1 MKIGSIIF
9 ATQSGL
15 GILAKDF
22 YDNGIIT
29 DVLVVEHGKYDN
41 MDWYKD
47 SYVIKNHT
55 VTNDDKNIIFD
66 FVKNVDCLFLFE
78 TNFFPEILEAAK
90 QYNKKI
96 ILMPM
101 YESSIFPILADL
113 YLCPSILDSDYYRY
127 MYPDHHIDTITVPV
141 NSNIKWKQRTTA
153 RKFIHNAGNGSFNDR
168 NGTNIILEAMKY
180 VKSPI
185 ELTIRSQTNIE
196 NTISDSRIKINT
208 GTVSYKN
215 LWTDGDVFI
224 FPERFNALSLPIQ
237 EAFSSGLLVMS
248 GNRYPINTW
257 LPNLPLITPNKYII
271 EQNNNIQY
279 KSAIYDPKTVAEFI
293 DNWYGKNIETHSNI
307 GKQWGQQNSW
317 KQLKSKYINKIIEVI
332 S

>member
-90 QYNKKI
+90 QYKKKI

-141 NSNIKWKQRTTA
+141 NSNIQWKERTIVK
-153 RKFIHNAGNGSFNDR
+153 KFIHNAGNGSFNDR
-168 NGTNIILEAMKY
+168 NGTNCIFESLQY

-185 ELTIRSQTNIE
+185 ELVVRTQKDIE
-196 NTISDSRIKINT
+196 NINDSRVNIVNDT
-208 GTVSYKN
+208 LTYN
-215 LWTDGDVFI
+215 ELWSEGDVFL

-237 EAFSSGLLVMS
+237 EAYASGMLVMA
-248 GNRYPINTW
+248 GNRYPINNW
-257 LPNLPLITPNKYII
+257 IPNLPLIPPESYVI

-279 KSAIYDPKTVAEFI
+279 QSAIYNPKTVAKFI
-293 DNWYGKNIETHSNI
+293 DNWYGKNIKIYSNL
-307 GKQWGQQNSW
+307 GKQWKEKNSW
-317 KQLKSKYINKIIEVI
+317 KTLKQQYIDKIVKVL
-332 S
+332 